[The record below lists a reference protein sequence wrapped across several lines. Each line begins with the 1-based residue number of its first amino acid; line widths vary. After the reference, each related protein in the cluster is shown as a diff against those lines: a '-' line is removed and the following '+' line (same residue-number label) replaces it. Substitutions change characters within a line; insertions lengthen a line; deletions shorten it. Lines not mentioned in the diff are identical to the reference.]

1 MNSQT
6 QQQIDGMKKAIIEK
20 EMKINELEGLNKLV
34 VQREDRKD
42 REIKELKGEARELR
56 MKLEH
61 EKNKLAK
68 VLQMAM

>member
-1 MNSQT
+1 V
-6 QQQIDGMKKAIIEK
+6 IIEK

-34 VQREDRKD
+34 VQREDQKD
-42 REIKELKGEARELR
+42 REIRDLKGETRELK

-68 VLQMAM
+68 VLQTAMENENMELL

>member
-1 MNSQT
+1 M
-6 QQQIDGMKKAIIEK
+6 IIEK

-34 VQREDRKD
+34 LSREEQKER
-42 REIKELKGEARELR
+42 ELKTLKAEMKDLK

-68 VLQMAM
+68 VLQTAMESQNMELL

>member
-1 MNSQT
+1 M
-6 QQQIDGMKKAIIEK
+6 IIEK

-34 VQREDRKD
+34 VQREDQKD
-42 REIKELKGEARELR
+42 REIRDLKGETRELK

-68 VLQMAM
+68 VLQTAMESENMELL

>member
-1 MNSQT
+1 
-6 QQQIDGMKKAIIEK
+6 
-20 EMKINELEGLNKLV
+20 V